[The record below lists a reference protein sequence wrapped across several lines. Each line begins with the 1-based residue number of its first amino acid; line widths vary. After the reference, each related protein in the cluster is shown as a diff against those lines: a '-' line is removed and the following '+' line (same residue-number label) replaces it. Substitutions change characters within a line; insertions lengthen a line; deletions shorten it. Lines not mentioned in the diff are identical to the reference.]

1 MEKKLT
7 LRLNDNVIK
16 RAKKYAKH
24 RKISLSKMIEAYLD
38 SLTKEKDT
46 DEQVEITPLIKS
58 LSGIIDVPDDF
69 DYKKEYRE
77 YIEKKYQ

>member
-46 DEQVEITPLIKS
+46 NEEVEITPLIKS

>member
-7 LRLNDNVIK
+7 LRLDDNVIK
-16 RAKKYAKH
+16 RAKKYAKR